1 MNFHSVPEASR
12 NLHEISADYF
22 SEVPV
27 AVGSEYVVEAEIFI
41 PRHSV
46 RACQVHAEVHK
57 FTTVEWYMYSRSR
70 PPSRICIPPLNQLS
84 Y

>member
-27 AVGSEYVVEAEIFI
+27 AAGSEYVVEAEISL
-41 PRHSV
+41 PRHGVPRCTISQ
-46 RACQVHAEVHK
+46 RSSI
-57 FTTVEWYMYSRSR
+57 VEWYMYFV
-70 PPSRICIPPLNQLS
+70 L
-84 Y
+84 